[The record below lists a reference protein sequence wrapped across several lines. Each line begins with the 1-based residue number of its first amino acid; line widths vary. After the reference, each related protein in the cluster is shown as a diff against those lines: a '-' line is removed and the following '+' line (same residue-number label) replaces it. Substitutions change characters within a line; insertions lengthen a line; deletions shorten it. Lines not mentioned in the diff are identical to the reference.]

1 MKAHQKIV
9 LWTDVP
15 LIYYC
20 HISGRRRLNQKEANM
35 VFWQRLVITVIA
47 MLAASFILG
56 IIWRSVFNMVM
67 PSYLAGIIGGLTA
80 LPVWE
85 FLKRIKPKDKK

>member
-1 MKAHQKIV
+1 VYM
-9 LWTDVP
+9 P
-15 LIYYC
+15 
-20 HISGRRRLNQKEANM
+20 
-35 VFWQRLVITVIA
+35 FWQRLSITILA

-56 IIWRSVFNMVM
+56 VFWRSVFNIPL

-85 FLKRIKPKDKK
+85 LLKRIKPNEKKG

>member
-1 MKAHQKIV
+1 
-9 LWTDVP
+9 
-15 LIYYC
+15 
-20 HISGRRRLNQKEANM
+20 
-35 VFWQRLVITVIA
+35 

-56 IIWRSVFNMVM
+56 VFWRSIFNIPL

-85 FLKRIKPKDKK
+85 LLKRIKPNEKKT

>member
-1 MKAHQKIV
+1 M
-9 LWTDVP
+9 P
-15 LIYYC
+15 
-20 HISGRRRLNQKEANM
+20 
-35 VFWQRLVITVIA
+35 FWQRLAITILV

-56 IIWRSVFNMVM
+56 VFWRSIFNIPL

-85 FLKRIKPKDKK
+85 FLKRIKPKAKKLDADP